1 MVEGRCVDFVD
12 GTTSGVFSLGVLALP
27 LDTRA
32 ANKPHEISGA
42 AALLAAI
49 PPDVLRET
57 LGGLC
62 ERYGVGF
69 ERARESGGPA
79 FTRGLRIISGDEIA
93 SVLFGGSDGYAWVP
107 QQMNV
112 AREWALAFSATLGH
126 PSSRRAVFDASAMA
140 LRAYSGQANSAL
152 YLLTMGGD
160 PNTKRAAAVFISFA
174 VHAYEAAKRLQ
185 AIAGWSAES
194 MMDHA
199 SRIGPWPETFAARV
213 PRLRAALNN
222 EVW

>member
-1 MVEGRCVDFVD
+1 L
-12 GTTSGVFSLGVLALP
+12 FSIGVLALP
-27 LDTRA
+27 LDPRA
-32 ANKPHEISGA
+32 ASRPHEAGGA
-42 AALLAAI
+42 GALLAAI

-57 LGGLC
+57 LGAVC

-69 ERARESGGPA
+69 ERSREAGGPA
-79 FTRGLRIISGDEIA
+79 FTRGLRLIRGDELE
-93 SVLFGGSDGYAWVP
+93 SVFFGGSDGYAWHP
-107 QQMNV
+107 DMMNV
-112 AREWALAFSATLGH
+112 AREWALAFSATLKH

-140 LRAYSGQANSAL
+140 LRAYSGHSNGAL
-152 YLLTMGGD
+152 HMLTMGAD
-160 PNTKRAAAVFISFA
+160 PNTKRAAAVFLSFA

-185 AIAGWSAES
+185 AVAGWSAEG

-199 SRIGPWPETFAARV
+199 SRIGSWPETFAARV